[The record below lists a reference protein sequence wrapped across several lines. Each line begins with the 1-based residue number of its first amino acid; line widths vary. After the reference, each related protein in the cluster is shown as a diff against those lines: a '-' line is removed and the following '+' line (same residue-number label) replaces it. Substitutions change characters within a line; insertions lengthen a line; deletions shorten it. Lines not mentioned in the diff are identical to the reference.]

1 MKNKAELGKE
11 GEQIA
16 ADYLKARGY
25 KLLETN
31 WRFKRSEI
39 DLICSKDDLLVF
51 VEVKTRSSVGFGQPE
66 ESVDEKKAAKV
77 TEGAEEYIFQH
88 DWNKDIRFDI
98 VSVVL
103 EGGQQRILHLED
115 AFY

>member
-11 GEQIA
+11 GEKIA

-39 DLICSKDDLLVF
+39 DLICRKDDLLVF
-51 VEVKTRSSVGFGQPE
+51 VEVKTRSSIGFGQPE
-66 ESVDEKKAAKV
+66 ESVDEKKVAKV
-77 TEGAEEYIFQH
+77 VEGAEAYIFQN
-88 DWNKDIRFDI
+88 DWNMDIRFDI
-98 VSVVL
+98 VSIVIK
-103 EGGQQRILHLED
+103 EGRQKILHLED

>member
-11 GEQIA
+11 GEKIA

-39 DLICSKDDLLVF
+39 DLICRKDDLLVLS
-51 VEVKTRSSVGFGQPE
+51 RLRPGHP
-66 ESVDEKKAAKV
+66 
-77 TEGAEEYIFQH
+77 
-88 DWNKDIRFDI
+88 
-98 VSVVL
+98 
-103 EGGQQRILHLED
+103 
-115 AFY
+115 